1 MRKVKVFNVKPVFSD
16 HRGDILDILEDKVE
30 HIGMVTFSKKGLE
43 RGKHYHKKSTQ
54 YTYIL
59 DGKVK
64 LITSDVKGKN
74 RQEFVLERGVFAA
87 IPPNVVHTYVSL
99 TKAEMLDMTTVSRK
113 KQGYEKDTIRVS

>member
-1 MRKVKVFNVKPVFSD
+1 MKKVKVYNVDPVFSD
-16 HRGDILDILEDKVE
+16 QRGHIFDILEENVG
-30 HIGMVTFSKKGLE
+30 HVGMVTFAKKGLA

-59 DGKVK
+59 NGKVK
-64 LITSDVKGKN
+64 LITSDVKGNNKN
-74 RQEFVLERGVFAA
+74 EFVLEKGAFAE

-99 TKAEMLDMTTVSRK
+99 SKAEMLDMTTVNRK